1 MKTISQTTSRRPR
14 PHVLAN
20 AATSRISS
28 SPPLRVSLSSFNPA
42 LPLDGS
48 LIVADVLRDQFNALN
63 DDIQTRA
70 TEAQL
75 SAEVVA
81 LESAIAHCVPE
92 SEFDNAVSGLTA
104 QIDQR
109 ATQTDLNNAVN
120 ALNEAIGIR
129 VTHTELNDAVDGLN
143 AAIDQRITQAE
154 LNAGIDTATN
164 NAINSV
170 LPQTS
175 NVSNGVNTLSMY
187 ANAYYDQNQIQ
198 QMIEKIDELITA
210 LRRS

>member
-1 MKTISQTTSRRPR
+1 MKTIANPRSPSSTTVNGAQRPSTTVNR
-14 PHVLAN
+14 LLGA
-20 AATSRISS
+20 
-28 SPPLRVSLSSFNPA
+28 FNPT

-63 DDIQTRA
+63 TDIQTRA

-75 SAEVVA
+75 SAEVQA

-92 SEFDNAVSGLTA
+92 SEFDEAVSGLTA
-104 QIDQR
+104 QIGQR

-129 VTHTELNDAVDGLN
+129 VTHTELNDAVDG
-143 AAIDQRITQAE
+143 